1 MTNTTPPKIN
11 IKQHP
16 SLLSLLLSNCS
27 HEAVS
32 HILQFL
38 CDLPGRALQLVRD
51 LLLLGR
57 IEYVE
62 ALAAAETNGQKALL
76 NDRKRKNKGEGGR
89 GCIQVAVDDVFDR
102 HIVGAVHEMI
112 AADDAVSLLPYVPD
126 NKSQGD
132 DSCKTV
138 RERERR

>member
-1 MTNTTPPKIN
+1 VTNTTPPNIN

-38 CDLPGRALQLVRD
+38 CDLPGRALQLIRD

-62 ALAAAETNGQKALL
+62 ALAAAGTNGQKALL
-76 NDRKRKNKGEGGR
+76 NDRKRKNKGEGG
-89 GCIQVAVDDVFDR
+89 
-102 HIVGAVHEMI
+102 
-112 AADDAVSLLPYVPD
+112 
-126 NKSQGD
+126 
-132 DSCKTV
+132 
-138 RERERR
+138 